1 MGCNFMNN
9 SARNNTDVSRPTSA
23 PPLERRATRHIT
35 LRLIPFM
42 FVLYIVAY
50 LDRVNVGF
58 AALQMNA
65 DLQLSHAAFG
75 FGSGIFF
82 LGYFLFEIPSN
93 LILHKVGARRWIARI
108 MITWGVIASSM
119 MFVTGAKSFYA
130 LRFLLGL
137 AEAGFFPG
145 MILYLTYWFPRKYLA
160 RNVALFMTATA
171 LAGVVGGPV
180 SGVLLEMNGLGGLSG
195 WQWLFVLEGLPAVFL
210 GIAVFFYLPEK
221 PQNASWLPED
231 EKSWLIQRL
240 ADEHREK
247 AREPEQ
253 KLWPAMKSGR
263 VWALCLIYFTL
274 VVGMYGIAMWL
285 PMMLKSA
292 TGFGHLLVGVI
303 SIIPYLVAA
312 VFMIIIGLLSDRTGE
327 RKRFMSGSLVLAAL
341 GFLLSVYAASPAGS
355 IAGLVIA
362 AAGIW
367 GALGPFWAFAGS
379 FLSGVAAAGGFALIN
394 SIGNLGGFTG
404 PALVGFFRSSTGSYT
419 TGMIF
424 LGLITLAG
432 GIGAWFLEIR
442 RQ

>member
-1 MGCNFMNN
+1 MSN
-9 SARNNTDVSRPTSA
+9 SQQSDSDISHSSA
-23 PPLERRATRHIT
+23 AASPLEKKAIRRIT

-42 FVLYIVAY
+42 FILYIVAY

-65 DLQLSHAAFG
+65 DLKLSHAAFG

-93 LILHKVGARRWIARI
+93 LILHKIGARKWIARI
-108 MITWGVIASSM
+108 MITWGLVASAM
-119 MFVTGAKSFYA
+119 MFVSGLKSFYV

-145 MILYLTYWFPRKYLA
+145 MILYLTYWFPHKYLA

-180 SGVLLEMNGLGGLSG
+180 SGALLEMHGLWGLAG
-195 WQWLFVLEGLPAVFL
+195 WHWLFLLEGVPAVIL
-210 GIAVFFYLPEK
+210 GVAVFFYLPEQ
-221 PQNASWLPED
+221 PTSASWLPVN
-231 EKSWLIQRL
+231 EKDWLIKRL
-240 ADEHREK
+240 ADESLEK
-247 AREPEQ
+247 AREPERN
-253 KLWPAMKSGR
+253 LWPAMKSGR

-274 VVGMYGIAMWL
+274 VVSMYGIAMWL
-285 PMMLKSA
+285 PLMLKSA
-292 TGFGHLLVGVI
+292 TGFDPLLIGMV
-303 SIIPYLVAA
+303 SIIPYMAAA
-312 VFMIIIGLLSDRTGE
+312 VFMVIIGLVSDRTGE
-327 RKRFMSGSLVLAAL
+327 RKRFLAGSLMLAAF
-341 GFLLSVYAASPAGS
+341 GFLITVYVSSPVGS

-404 PALVGFFRSSTGSYT
+404 PALVGFFRGETGSYT
-419 TGMIF
+419 AGMAL
-424 LGLITLAG
+424 LGLMVLAG
-432 GIGAWFLEIR
+432 GIGACFLKKGGS
-442 RQ
+442 